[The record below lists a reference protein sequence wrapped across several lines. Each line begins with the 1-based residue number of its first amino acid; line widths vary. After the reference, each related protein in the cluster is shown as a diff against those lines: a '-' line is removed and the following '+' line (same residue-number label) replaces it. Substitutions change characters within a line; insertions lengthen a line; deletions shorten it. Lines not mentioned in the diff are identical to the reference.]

1 MILEGPLGQYLM
13 GLIENLFGEVEGKK
27 ALDIGCGYGYYTS
40 KLLQLGYA
48 VDAIDISPEHIDI
61 TKRRIKETANYS
73 NANLHNVD
81 LFEFDTK
88 EKYDVII
95 CLEVL
100 EHLEK
105 DIKALKL
112 MNAWL
117 KDDGALIIS
126 VPHREDLWNFRDE
139 MSGHLRRYSKD
150 EMKKKLDMANFKV
163 KKMLCYGFPFIRFFL
178 GIYLKIEERYV
189 KMRNRS
195 KVKKTVGSKNSPK
208 KLTVRI
214 FAWGIN
220 NLKKIST
227 ILRYLF
233 KFDTLFINTDRGFG
247 LIVLAEK
254 KNP

>member
-1 MILEGPLGQYLM
+1 MLAGPIGRYVM
-13 GLIENLFGEVEGKK
+13 DLIENLLEEVEGKK
-27 ALDIGCGYGYYTS
+27 ALDIGCGHGYYTS

-48 VDAIDISPEHIDI
+48 VDAIDISPENIDI
-61 TKRRIKETANYS
+61 TKRRLKETTNSS
-73 NANLHNVD
+73 NVNLHNID

-105 DIKALKL
+105 DVKALEL

-117 KDDGALIIS
+117 KDDGTLIIS

-163 KKMLCYGFPFIRFFL
+163 KKMLCYGFPFVRFFL
-178 GIYLKIEERYV
+178 GLYLPIEKRYV
-189 KMRNRS
+189 NMRNKS
-195 KVKKTVGSKNSPK
+195 TVEKSKNSGK

-214 FAWGIN
+214 FTWGIN
-220 NLKKIST
+220 NMKKMST
-227 ILRYLF
+227 ILRYLL